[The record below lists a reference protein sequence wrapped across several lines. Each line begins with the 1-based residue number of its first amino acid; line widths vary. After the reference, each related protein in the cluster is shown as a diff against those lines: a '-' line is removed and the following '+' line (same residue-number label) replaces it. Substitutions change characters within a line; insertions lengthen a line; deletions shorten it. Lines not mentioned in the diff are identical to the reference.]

1 MKFRH
6 PSCDSKMTF
15 QECEMA
21 ILRAAVDKAGEV
33 QSKRVVNSADV
44 QKMISIVEQFL
55 RRKRLVCYGGT
66 AINALLPKHDKF
78 YNKDTDLADYDFFSK
93 NPVKD
98 AKELADVFY
107 KAGFEEVE
115 AKSGQHHGT
124 YKVFVNFIGMADI
137 TYLNKDIFD
146 TLQKEAHTIG
156 GILYCPPNY
165 LRMSMYLE
173 LSRPEGDVS
182 RWEKVLKRISLL
194 NKHHPLKKMDCENT
208 LFQRKLS
215 SATQELVDDKML
227 YNVVKDTL
235 VGEGVVFFGG
245 FAISTYLKYM
255 PKHVK
260 QKLENIPDFDVFSED
275 PKTTATILKE
285 QLESSGISG
294 VKVCRKDGV
303 GEVVS
308 PHYQVM
314 VNDLDTV
321 AFIYEPMACHNYN
334 KIHIDGA
341 PVQIAT
347 IDTML
352 SLYLAFLY
360 SKRDY
365 YSLDRLLCMAKF
377 LYEVQEKNRLNQK
390 GVLKRFSI
398 NCYGRQETI
407 EDMRA
412 EKTVMFNK
420 LKTERASKEYEE
432 WFLKYRPGGIA
443 NAEMLTPTT
452 PPAKKKKSKAS
463 SKTRRKNKNKN
474 KVNASR
480 KTNATKKRRP
490 NKKRTRGHKKTRKDR
505 VNHYLKSLMGRK
517 KK

>member
-1 MKFRH
+1 MKFQH

-21 ILRAAVDKAGEV
+21 ILRTAVDKADEV
-33 QSKRVVNSADV
+33 QSKRVVNSDEV

-55 RRKRLVCYGGT
+55 RKKRLICYGGT
-66 AINALLPKHDKF
+66 AINALLPQHDKF
-78 YNKDTDLADYDFFSK
+78 YNKETDLADYDFFSK

-107 KAGFEEVE
+107 KAGFDEVE

-137 TYLNKDIFD
+137 TYLHKDIFD
-146 TLQKEAHTIG
+146 MLQKDARQIG

-194 NKHHPLKKMDCENT
+194 NKHHPLKKMDCQNT
-208 LFQRKLS
+208 VFQRKLS
-215 SATQELVDDKML
+215 PATQKLVDNKTL
-227 YNVVKDTL
+227 YNLVRNTL
-235 VGEGVVFFGG
+235 VDEGVVFFGG

-260 QKLENIPDFDVFSED
+260 QKLENIPDFDVFSEEA
-275 PKTTATILKE
+275 KMTATILKE
-285 QLESSGISG
+285 RLDAEGING
-294 VKVCRKDGV
+294 VKVCRKEGV

-334 KIHIDGA
+334 KIHLDRA
-341 PVQIAT
+341 PVRVAT

-360 SKRDY
+360 SKREY
-365 YSLDRLLCMAKF
+365 YNLERLLCMAKF

-398 NCYGRQETI
+398 NCYGRQETL

-412 EKTVMFNK
+412 EKTDMYNK
-420 LKTERASKEYEE
+420 LKTDRSTKEYEE
-432 WFLKYRPGGIA
+432 WFLKYRPGGSA
-443 NAEMLTPTT
+443 NAIILAPTQKT
-452 PPAKKKKSKAS
+452 TKKKKRKAS
-463 SKTRRKNKNKN
+463 SKTKGKKKTVGKKTRSSKKKKSTGSKITRKERVHKYMKTLMGNKNK
-474 KVNASR
+474 
-480 KTNATKKRRP
+480 
-490 NKKRTRGHKKTRKDR
+490 
-505 VNHYLKSLMGRK
+505 
-517 KK
+517 

>member
-1 MKFRH
+1 
-6 PSCDSKMTF
+6 
-15 QECEMA
+15 
-21 ILRAAVDKAGEV
+21 
-33 QSKRVVNSADV
+33 
-44 QKMISIVEQFL
+44 
-55 RRKRLVCYGGT
+55 
-66 AINALLPKHDKF
+66 
-78 YNKDTDLADYDFFSK
+78 
-93 NPVKD
+93 
-98 AKELADVFY
+98 
-107 KAGFEEVE
+107 
-115 AKSGQHHGT
+115 
-124 YKVFVNFIGMADI
+124 
-137 TYLNKDIFD
+137 
-146 TLQKEAHTIG
+146 
-156 GILYCPPNY
+156 
-165 LRMSMYLE
+165 
-173 LSRPEGDVS
+173 
-182 RWEKVLKRISLL
+182 
-194 NKHHPLKKMDCENT
+194 
-208 LFQRKLS
+208 
-215 SATQELVDDKML
+215 
-227 YNVVKDTL
+227 
-235 VGEGVVFFGG
+235 
-245 FAISTYLKYM
+245 
-255 PKHVK
+255 
-260 QKLENIPDFDVFSED
+260 
-275 PKTTATILKE
+275 
-285 QLESSGISG
+285 
-294 VKVCRKDGV
+294 VKVCRKEGV

-360 SKRDY
+360 SKREY

-420 LKTERASKEYEE
+420 LKTERSSKEYEE

-443 NAEMLTPTT
+443 NAEIPTT
-452 PPAKKKKSKAS
+452 TTRPAKKKKPKAS

-474 KVNASR
+474 KTNASR
-480 KTNATKKRRP
+480 KTSVTKKTRS
-490 NKKRTRGHKKTRKDR
+490 NKKRTSRSKKTRKDR
-505 VNHYLKSLMGRK
+505 VNHYLKGLMGRK

>member
-98 AKELADVFY
+98 AKELSDIFY
-107 KAGFEEVE
+107 NAGFEEVE

-146 TLQKEAHTIG
+146 TLQKDAHTVG

-194 NKHHPLKKMDCENT
+194 NKHHPLKKMDCEKT
-208 LFQRKLS
+208 LFQRQLS
-215 SATQELVDDKML
+215 PATQKLVNDKTL
-227 YNVVKDTL
+227 YNIVKDTL

-255 PKHVK
+255 PQHVK

-275 PKTTATILKE
+275 AKTTATILKE
-285 QLESSGISG
+285 QLDAEGISG
-294 VKVCRKDGV
+294 VKVCRKEGV

-314 VNDLDTV
+314 VNDIDTV

-334 KIHIDGA
+334 KINIDGS
-341 PVQIAT
+341 PVHIAT

-360 SKRDY
+360 SKREY
-365 YSLDRLLCMAKF
+365 YNLDRLMCMAKF

-420 LKTERASKEYEE
+420 LKSDRSSKEYEE

-443 NAEMLTPTT
+443 NAEGTHSTPAT
-452 PPAKKKKSKAS
+452 KKKKSKTS
-463 SKTRRKNKNKN
+463 SKTTRKNKK
-474 KVNASR
+474 KYKINATR
-480 KTNATKKRRP
+480 KTRSNKKIRHTTKKS
-490 NKKRTRGHKKTRKDR
+490 RKDR
-505 VNHYLKSLMGRK
+505 IKHYLKTLIGNK
-517 KK
+517 K

>member
-1 MKFRH
+1 M
-6 PSCDSKMTF
+6 SF

-21 ILRAAVDKAGEV
+21 ILRTAVDKADEI
-33 QSKRVVNSADV
+33 QSKRVVNSVDV

-55 RRKRLVCYGGT
+55 RRKKLICYGGT
-66 AINALLPKHDKF
+66 AINALLPHQDKF

-98 AKELADVFY
+98 AKDLADVFF
-107 KAGFEEVE
+107 KAGFDEVE

-137 TYLNKDIFD
+137 TYLHKDIFD
-146 TLQKEAHTIG
+146 TLQKDARKIG
-156 GILYCPPNY
+156 GILYTPPNY

-194 NKHHPLKKMDCENT
+194 NKHHPLKKMNCDKAD
-208 LFQRKLS
+208 FQRELS
-215 SATQELVDDKML
+215 PATQELINNNKL
-227 YNVVKDTL
+227 YATVRDTL
-235 VGEGVVFFGG
+235 IDEGVVFFGG
-245 FAISTYLKYM
+245 FAMSTYLKYM
-255 PKHVK
+255 PAHVK
-260 QKLENIPDFDVFSED
+260 KTMGNTPDFDVFSED
-275 PKTTATILKE
+275 AKMTATILKE
-285 QLESSGISG
+285 RLEDEGVVG

-308 PHYQVM
+308 PHYQVI
-314 VNDLDTV
+314 VNNLDTV

-334 KIHIDGA
+334 KIRIDGS
-341 PVQIAT
+341 PVRVAT

-360 SKRDY
+360 SKREY
-365 YSLDRLLCMAKF
+365 YNLDRLLCMAKF

-398 NCYGRQETI
+398 NCYGRQETR

-412 EKTVMFNK
+412 EKAEIYEK
-420 LKTERASKEYEE
+420 LKSDKSSKEYEE
-432 WFLKYRPGGIA
+432 WFLKYRPDDTESDEMA
-443 NAEMLTPTT
+443 NDKHT
-452 PPAKKKKSKAS
+452 
-463 SKTRRKNKNKN
+463 
-474 KVNASR
+474 
-480 KTNATKKRRP
+480 TKKRIKTRKKSTMTTSKKHTQK
-490 NKKRTRGHKKTRKDR
+490 NKKTKSTRTYIKRKKNKTERKDR
-505 VNHYLKSLMGRK
+505 VTHYLKRLMGRNK
-517 KK
+517 

>member
-6 PSCDSKMTF
+6 PNCDSKMTF

-21 ILRAAVDKAGEV
+21 ILRAAVDKAGQV
-33 QSKRVVNSADV
+33 QSKRVVNSIEV

-98 AKELADVFY
+98 AKELADIFY

-146 TLQKEAHTIG
+146 TLQKEAHTVG

-194 NKHHPLKKMDCENT
+194 NKHHPLKKLDCEHT

-215 SATQELVDDKML
+215 SATQKLVDDKTL
-227 YNVVKDTL
+227 YNIVKDTL

-255 PKHVK
+255 PQHVK

-275 PKTTATILKE
+275 AKTTATILKE
-285 QLESSGISG
+285 QLHAEGING
-294 VKVCRKDGV
+294 VKVCRKEGV

-334 KIHIDGA
+334 KIQIDGS

-360 SKRDY
+360 SKREY
-365 YSLDRLLCMAKF
+365 YNLDRLLCMAKF

-412 EKTVMFNK
+412 EKTIMFNK
-420 LKTERASKEYEE
+420 LKSDRTSKEYQE
-432 WFLKYRPGGIA
+432 WFLKYRPD
-443 NAEMLTPTT
+443 NTT
-452 PPAKKKKSKAS
+452 ISKKLVIKSS
-463 SKTRRKNKNKN
+463 SKKNKTKSSQGTRKNKKTRSNK
-474 KVNASR
+474 
-480 KTNATKKRRP
+480 
-490 NKKRTRGHKKTRKDR
+490 KKTRSTRKKTQKDR
-505 VNHYLKSLMGRK
+505 VAIYLKKVIGFK
-517 KK
+517 

>member
-21 ILRAAVDKAGEV
+21 ILRTAVDKAGEI
-33 QSKRVVNSADV
+33 QSKRVVNSTEV

-55 RRKRLVCYGGT
+55 RKKRLVCYGGT

-78 YNKDTDLADYDFFSK
+78 YNKETDLADYDFFSK

-98 AKELADVFY
+98 AKELADIFY
-107 KAGFEEVE
+107 KSGFEEVE

-137 TYLNKDIFD
+137 TYLHKDIFD
-146 TLQKEAHTIG
+146 TLQKDAHMVG

-208 LFQRKLS
+208 LFQRQLS
-215 SATQELVDDKML
+215 SETQKLVDEKSL
-227 YNVVKDTL
+227 YNVVKNTL

-255 PKHVK
+255 PQHVK

-275 PKTTATILKE
+275 AKTTATIVKE
-285 QLESSGISG
+285 QLVAEGISG
-294 VKVCRKDGV
+294 VKICRKEGV

-308 PHYQVM
+308 PHYQVI

-334 KIHIDGA
+334 KITIDGS
-341 PVQIAT
+341 PVNIAT

-360 SKRDY
+360 SKREY
-365 YSLDRLLCMAKF
+365 YNLNRLLCMSKF

-390 GVLKRFSI
+390 GVLKRFSL

-412 EKTVMFNK
+412 EKTIMFNK
-420 LKTERASKEYEE
+420 LKEDRKSKEYEE
-432 WFLKYRPGGIA
+432 WFLKYRPGDLVSLSVSRSTK
-443 NAEMLTPTT
+443 NKKSKSSKTKRKNKSTQ
-452 PPAKKKKSKAS
+452 KHKKKS
-463 SKTRRKNKNKN
+463 
-474 KVNASR
+474 
-480 KTNATKKRRP
+480 
-490 NKKRTRGHKKTRKDR
+490 NKKTIKKDR
-505 VNHYLKSLMGRK
+505 VTEYIKSLLWK
-517 KK
+517 K

>member
-1 MKFRH
+1 
-6 PSCDSKMTF
+6 MTF

-33 QSKRVVNSADV
+33 QSKRVVNSSEV

-66 AINALLPKHDKF
+66 AINALLPRHDKF
-78 YNKDTDLADYDFFSK
+78 YNKETDLADYDFFSK

-146 TLQKEAHTIG
+146 TLQKEAHMIG

-208 LFQRKLS
+208 LFQRELS
-215 SATQELVDDKML
+215 PATQKLVDDKTL
-227 YNVVKDTL
+227 YNIVKDTL

-260 QKLENIPDFDVFSED
+260 QKLENIPDFDVFSEEA
-275 PKTTATILKE
+275 KTTATILKE
-285 QLESSGISG
+285 QLDAAGING
-294 VKVCRKDGV
+294 VKVCRKESV
-303 GEVVS
+303 GEVIS
-308 PHYQVM
+308 PHYQVI

-334 KIHIDGA
+334 KIDIDGA

-365 YSLDRLLCMAKF
+365 YNLNRLLCMAKF
-377 LYEVQEKNRLNQK
+377 LYEVQEKNRLKQK

-412 EKTVMFNK
+412 EKTVMFKK
-420 LKTERASKEYEE
+420 LKTDRGSKEYEE
-432 WFLKYRPGGIA
+432 WFLKYRPDGIT
-443 NAEMLTPTT
+443 NTNVPVKKS
-452 PPAKKKKSKAS
+452 PAKKKKSKTS
-463 SKTRRKNKNKN
+463 SKTKRKNKSKNKNKN
-474 KVNASR
+474 NASR
-480 KTNATKKRRP
+480 KTTATKKTRS
-490 NKKRTRGHKKTRKDR
+490 NKKRTRSGKKTRKER
-505 VNHYLKSLMGRK
+505 VSHYLKGLMDRK